1 MCCFSGVRNRG
12 ECFSSARTPNALP
25 SGACGLPP
33 VGGGTGH
40 GTGVSPSRTE
50 APGLQPMAGPRR
62 GSVGGGPA
70 QRQER
75 PAGRRGYSSRE
86 HSARPGQLR
95 GDSHTKST
103 PATPPGFYRPA
114 DPRDPEAK
122 SGEVHGEGLR
132 WARGPQGTGGPGSWP
147 DWKALTQNPP
157 CHQPKT
163 GFPDGLAFT
172 SHFLPPPPRQG
183 NVFIRGKSPR

>member
-1 MCCFSGVRNRG
+1 MSEAAQRSVKSAQQGVEATAPENT
-12 ECFSSARTPNALP
+12 AHALA
-25 SGACGLPP
+25 S
-33 VGGGTGH
+33 
-40 GTGVSPSRTE
+40 
-50 APGLQPMAGPRR
+50 
-62 GSVGGGPA
+62 SVGTA
-70 QRQER
+70 
-75 PAGRRGYSSRE
+75 
-86 HSARPGQLR
+86 
-95 GDSHTKST
+95 TKST

>member
-1 MCCFSGVRNRG
+1 MFLRSEKQGRVFLLCQDPERTSVGCLWLASCRRG
-12 ECFSSARTPNALP
+12 DRAWD
-25 SGACGLPP
+25 GGL
-33 VGGGTGH
+33 
-40 GTGVSPSRTE
+40 PSRTE

-122 SGEVHGEGLR
+122 SGEVHGEGLH